1 MSAKTGNRLTE
12 KANAAFRQAAAK
24 VVERAR
30 QTGTPVI
37 VWEKGQVAEHSG
49 EKLKGLDSQGQVG
62 HARIRARGRSER
74 KPLPSGYRDHGQAHQ
89 RTADP
94 AGTGSQTL

>member
-1 MSAKTGNRLTE
+1 MSAETGNRLTE

-37 VWEKGQVAEHSG
+37 VWEKGQVAEHSAEELEG
-49 EKLKGLDSQGQVG
+49 QYSQGSQEPG
-62 HARIRARGRSER
+62 GTHKNKGQRS
-74 KPLPSGYRDHGQAHQ
+74 K
-89 RTADP
+89 
-94 AGTGSQTL
+94 

>member
-1 MSAKTGNRLTE
+1 MSAKTRNKLTE

-37 VWEKGQVAEHSG
+37 VWEKGQVAEHSAEELEG
-49 EKLKGLDSQGQVG
+49 SDSQGSQ
-62 HARIRARGRSER
+62 RSGGTR
-74 KPLPSGYRDHGQAHQ
+74 KHKGQ
-89 RTADP
+89 R
-94 AGTGSQTL
+94 SK